1 MEFLIWIGAAVT
13 LAGLAIIVWSILAIL
28 KAKRA
33 GLSDEDL
40 RARLQKAVTVNMG
53 AFFVSAI
60 GLIMVVAGILLG

>member
-13 LAGLAIIVWSILAIL
+13 LVGLAIIVWSILAIL

-60 GLIMVVAGILLG
+60 GQIMVVAGILLG

>member
-13 LAGLAIIVWSILAIL
+13 LVGLAIIVWSILAIL

-33 GLSDEDL
+33 GLSDEEL
-40 RARLQKAVTVNMG
+40 RARLQKAVTLNMG

>member
-1 MEFLIWIGAAVT
+1 MEFLIWIGAAMT
-13 LAGLAIIVWSILAIL
+13 LVGLAIIVWSILAIL

-60 GLIMVVAGILLG
+60 GQIMVVAGILLG

>member
-33 GLSDEDL
+33 GLSDEEL
-40 RARLQKAVTVNMG
+40 RARLQKAVTLNMG

>member
-13 LAGLAIIVWSILAIL
+13 LVGLAIIVWSILAIL

-33 GLSDEDL
+33 GLTDEAL

>member
-40 RARLQKAVTVNMG
+40 RARLQKAVTLNMG

>member
-33 GLSDEDL
+33 GLSDEAL

-53 AFFVSAI
+53 AFFVSAL

>member
-1 MEFLIWIGAAVT
+1 MEILIWIGAAIT
-13 LAGLAIIVWSILAIL
+13 LIGLVIIIWSILAIL

-33 GLSDEDL
+33 GLSDEAL